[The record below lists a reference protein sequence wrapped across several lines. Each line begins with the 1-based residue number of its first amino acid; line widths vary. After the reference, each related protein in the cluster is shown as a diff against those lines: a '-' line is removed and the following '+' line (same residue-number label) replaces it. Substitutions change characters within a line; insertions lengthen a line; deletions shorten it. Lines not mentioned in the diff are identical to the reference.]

1 MAPRKP
7 KPVAKDSRR
16 IVFGESSAKGKTH
29 YIMNILSHESLAKVD
44 FRHVD
49 AAKEKPRATKVLR
62 KEWRTRRAN
71 RTKAV
76 KVLETAHLRSSVIQH
91 HLGSANLV
99 TNWAF
104 SASFWVY
111 YYQNMQNIKEHPTSS
126 SIIWDHDPSSSN
138 IMPDSPKTIKN
149 VT

>member
-76 KVLETAHLRSSVIQH
+76 NLFCIFLGLLLPKYAEHQRTSKNIQH
-91 HLGSANLV
+91 HP
-99 TNWAF
+99 
-104 SASFWVY
+104 ASFEI
-111 YYQNMQNIKEHPTSS
+111 MIHHHPTSCQ
-126 SIIWDHDPSSSN
+126 ILQKLLRT
-138 IMPDSPKTIKN
+138 SPNMQHKT
-149 VT
+149 

>member
-111 YYQNMQNIKEHPTSS
+111 YYQNMQNIKEHQRTSNIIQHHLRS
-126 SIIWDHDPSSSN
+126 WSIIIQHHARFS
-138 IMPDSPKTIKN
+138 KN
-149 VT
+149 Y